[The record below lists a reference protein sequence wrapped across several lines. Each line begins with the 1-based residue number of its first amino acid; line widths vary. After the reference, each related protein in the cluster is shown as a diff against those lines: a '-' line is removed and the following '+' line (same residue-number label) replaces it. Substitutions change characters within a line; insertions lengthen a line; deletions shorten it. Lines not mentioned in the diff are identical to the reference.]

1 MSVSVDFSA
10 HKDLWKSCFL
20 FLPLY
25 VDVPCC
31 GHELVWTWTL
41 LIANMFSSAQ
51 DFLLYWVRQR
61 AVVATLRSALINNNN
76 YTNSNI
82 LRGREVLIIIVMT
95 GTCIVQVL
103 RWMQVWV
110 LLASDFL
117 AHATTTATA
126 TAVQLQVRFDDNH
139 ALICPVPTFYNL
151 AFPICTIYDES
162 HYRSA
167 ESVSSPSTEPP
178 AASTS
183 PTTAAAQA
191 SPSVAAQNVDVND
204 DSPLDNANFLS
215 FEDWKKQNLAKI
227 GQSAD
232 NVGGKRQGSDIGQ
245 ERRAQA
251 RPINNALDSL
261 GDDAEIE
268 LNFDGFGSESSQPT
282 PWESGSSNENAN
294 AEGESSADSDSAD
307 NVSAVGR
314 RKDAGTTCKERFN
327 YASFDCAATVLKTN
341 PECSGSSSVLIEN
354 KDSYMLNECRA
365 KDKFLILELCDDI
378 LVDTIVLANYEFFSS
393 IFHTFRV
400 SVSDRYPVKA
410 DKWKELGI
418 FEAKNTRAIQAFAVE
433 NPLIWARYLKIEFL
447 THYGSEFY
455 CPLSLVRVHG
465 TTMLEE
471 YKNEGDSSR
480 SDEEIMETAEEVGR
494 PVEAEQESHVQEH
507 EVFDNSTARAISPVS
522 EPLKNTSPLNVG
534 VLEMAALEFS
544 ILETCA
550 ADYSAI
556 EAHDTPNQ
564 TNVKTSVSASG
575 SANTTVVT
583 PSDSKASAARE
594 QTSGTETNIVSRS
607 EGQDTPARGP
617 GADSSTMRTPSASGE
632 DSTST
637 VEPTKVTPSTPPSPN
652 PTTQESFFKSVN
664 KRLQMLESNSTL
676 SLLYIEEQSRM
687 LRDAFSKV
695 EKRQM
700 AKMNTFLEELNTT
713 VIDEIRNLHLV
724 YQSLRTIVLDDFEH
738 QQREVSTAA
747 SQLAILTNEL
757 VFQKRMTALSSVL
770 IMILFA
776 LILFP
781 RGSGIVG
788 GIDFHSMIPWS
799 PRPGSSAKVSR
810 IPSTGP
816 SSPGL
821 DSETATP
828 LSINPPKK
836 THRRQCSNALSHK
849 SIRDLRECTN
859 QLAHSSEDLQFTGY
873 DGNGR
878 FRSLSELSDSDINKI
893 PYTPFSSDLQH
904 MLGYDSAHI
913 GPQINVAKET
923 SASPPSI
930 SPLPDLA
937 QDRPVSSP
945 PVLNGTGLIPDSN
958 HMNNDLQ
965 GNEIDSGSDSDDS
978 IEPFPP
984 FPTD

>member
-1 MSVSVDFSA
+1 
-10 HKDLWKSCFL
+10 
-20 FLPLY
+20 
-25 VDVPCC
+25 
-31 GHELVWTWTL
+31 
-41 LIANMFSSAQ
+41 MFASAQ

-61 AVVATLRSALINNNN
+61 AVIAALRSALVNNNN
-76 YTNSNI
+76 YTYSNI

-95 GTCIVQVL
+95 GACIVQVL

-117 AHATTTATA
+117 AHATATA
-126 TAVQLQVRFDDNH
+126 TAAQLQVRSDDTH
-139 ALICPVPTFYNL
+139 VSTCPLPTFCDF
-151 AFPICTIYDES
+151 AFPICTIYDERD
-162 HYRSA
+162 YRDADYVSTPPAEPSVTSA
-167 ESVSSPSTEPP
+167 SSIAAAAQSSPPP
-178 AASTS
+178 AAQD
-183 PTTAAAQA
+183 A
-191 SPSVAAQNVDVND
+191 DIND

-245 ERRAQA
+245 ERRVQA

-268 LNFDGFGSESSQPT
+268 LNFDGFGSESAQPT
-282 PWESGSSNENAN
+282 PWESGSPNENAN
-294 AEGESSADSDSAD
+294 VEGEPSADDDSAD
-307 NVSAVGR
+307 GVSAVGR

-341 PECSGSSSVLIEN
+341 PECSGSSSILIEN

-393 IFHTFRV
+393 IFRTFRV

-418 FEAKNTRAIQAFAVE
+418 FEAKNTRAVQAFAVE

-480 SDEEIMETAEEVGR
+480 SDEEIMETAEEVGK
-494 PVEAEQESHVQEH
+494 PVEVEQQLPVQEQET
-507 EVFDNSTARAISPVS
+507 FDNSTVPIVSPIL
-522 EPLKNTSPLNVG
+522 EILKNTSPLNAS
-534 VLEMAALEFS
+534 VLELAALEFS
-544 ILETCA
+544 ILETATCA
-550 ADYSAI
+550 ADYSAV
-556 EAHDTPNQ
+556 EAHEIPNQ
-564 TNVKTSVSASG
+564 TSVKATVSASG

-583 PSDSKASAARE
+583 SSDSKASSERE
-594 QTSGTETNIVSRS
+594 QTTNSETNKASRAES
-607 EGQDTPARGP
+607 QDGTVRGS
-617 GADSSTMRTPSASGE
+617 GADSLTTRTSGASGE
-632 DSTST
+632 DSSST
-637 VEPTKVTPSTPPSPN
+637 MEPTKVTTSTPPSPN

-810 IPSTGP
+810 MPSTGP
-816 SSPGL
+816 SSPSL
-821 DSETATP
+821 ESETATP
-828 LSINPPKK
+828 PSINPSKKK
-836 THRRQCSNALSHK
+836 THRRQCSNALGHK
-849 SIRDLRECTN
+849 SIKDLRECN
-859 QLAHSSEDLQFTGY
+859 NPLAHSSEEDLQFTGY
-873 DGNGR
+873 DDNGR
-878 FRSLSELSDSDINKI
+878 FRSMSEFSDSDINKI
-893 PYTPFSSDLQH
+893 PYTPFSSDIRH
-904 MLGYDSAHI
+904 MLGYDSVRMV
-913 GPQINVAKET
+913 PQINVAKDT
-923 SASPPSI
+923 TASSPSASP
-930 SPLPDLA
+930 LPELA

-945 PVLNGTGLIPDSN
+945 PVLNGAGLTPNSN
-958 HMNNDLQ
+958 HVNKDDLRDD
-965 GNEIDSGSDSDDS
+965 ESDSGSDNDAST
-978 IEPFPP
+978 EPFPP
-984 FPTD
+984 FPTDQ

>member
-1 MSVSVDFSA
+1 L
-10 HKDLWKSCFL
+10 KCRFL
-20 FLPLY
+20 FFCLNL
-25 VDVPCC
+25 DVLCWD
-31 GHELVWTWTL
+31 HELVGTWRSVL
-41 LIANMFSSAQ
+41 LIANMFASAQ

-61 AVVATLRSALINNNN
+61 AVIAALRSVLINNNN
-76 YTNSNI
+76 NYTYSNI
-82 LRGREVLIIIVMT
+82 LRGREVLIIITMT
-95 GTCIVQVL
+95 GACIVQVL

-117 AHATTTATA
+117 AHATTTTTATA
-126 TAVQLQVRFDDNH
+126 TQLQARSDDTH
-139 ALICPVPTFYNL
+139 VLICPVPTFNDL

-162 HYRSA
+162 DYRGPDYVSTPPAEPSA
-167 ESVSSPSTEPP
+167 TSSSSTAAAAQSSPP
-178 AASTS
+178 AA
-183 PTTAAAQA
+183 AQDA
-191 SPSVAAQNVDVND
+191 EVND

-268 LNFDGFGSESSQPT
+268 LNFDGFGSESAQ
-282 PWESGSSNENAN
+282 PWESGSPNENGK
-294 AEGESSADSDSAD
+294 AEGESSADDESAD
-307 NVSAVGR
+307 GVSAVGR

-341 PECSGSSSVLIEN
+341 PECSGSSSILIEN

-365 KDKFLILELCDDI
+365 KDKFLILELCNDI

-393 IFHTFRV
+393 IFRTFRV
-400 SVSDRYPVKA
+400 SVSDRYPVKV

-418 FEAKNTRAIQAFAVE
+418 FEAKNTRAVQAFAVE

-480 SDEEIMETAEEVGR
+480 SDEEIMETTEEVGK
-494 PVEAEQESHVQEH
+494 PVEVEQELPVQEP
-507 EVFDNSTARAISPVS
+507 EAFNNSTVPVVSPTL
-522 EPLKNTSPLNVG
+522 EILENTSPLNVS

-544 ILETCA
+544 ILETATCA

-564 TNVKTSVSASG
+564 TNVKTTIYASG

-583 PSDSKASAARE
+583 PSESRASSERE
-594 QTSGTETNIVSRS
+594 QTTNSEMNMASRS
-607 EGQDTPARGP
+607 ESQDGTARGS
-617 GADSSTMRTPSASGE
+617 GADSSTTRTSGASGE

-637 VEPTKVTPSTPPSPN
+637 IEPTKVVPSTPPSPN

-713 VIDEIRNLHLV
+713 VIDELRNLHLV

-776 LILFP
+776 LILLP

-810 IPSTGP
+810 ILSTGP
-816 SSPGL
+816 SSPSL
-821 DSETATP
+821 ESETATP
-828 LSINPPKK
+828 SSVNPSEEK
-836 THRRQCSNALSHK
+836 THRRQCSNALGHK
-849 SIRDLRECTN
+849 SIKDLRQCTN
-859 QLAHSSEDLQFTGY
+859 PLAHSSEDDLQFTGY
-873 DGNGR
+873 DDNGR
-878 FRSLSELSDSDINKI
+878 FRSMSEFSDSDISKI
-893 PYTPFSSDLQH
+893 PYTPFSSDIRH
-904 MLGYDSAHI
+904 MLGYDSVRM
-913 GPQINVAKET
+913 GPQINVAKDT
-923 SASPPSI
+923 TAPSSSASP
-930 SPLPDLA
+930 LPNLA

-945 PVLNGTGLIPDSN
+945 PVLNGAGLTPNSN
-958 HMNNDLQ
+958 RLNDDDQ
-965 GNEIDSGSDSDDS
+965 RDDESDGGSDSDT
-978 IEPFPP
+978 EPFPP

>member
-1 MSVSVDFSA
+1 
-10 HKDLWKSCFL
+10 
-20 FLPLY
+20 
-25 VDVPCC
+25 
-31 GHELVWTWTL
+31 
-41 LIANMFSSAQ
+41 MFASAQ

-61 AVVATLRSALINNNN
+61 AVIAALRSALINNNN
-76 YTNSNI
+76 YTYSNI

-95 GTCIVQVL
+95 GACIVQVL

-117 AHATTTATA
+117 AHATATA
-126 TAVQLQVRFDDNH
+126 AQLQVRSEDTH
-139 ALICPVPTFYNL
+139 VLICPVPTFYDL
-151 AFPICTIYDES
+151 ASPICTIYDES
-162 HYRSA
+162 DYRGDDYVSTPPAEPSA
-167 ESVSSPSTEPP
+167 ISTSSTAAAVQSSPP
-178 AASTS
+178 AA
-183 PTTAAAQA
+183 AQDA
-191 SPSVAAQNVDVND
+191 DAND

-268 LNFDGFGSESSQPT
+268 LNFDGFGSESAQST
-282 PWESGSSNENAN
+282 PWESGSPNENTQ
-294 AEGESSADSDSAD
+294 AEGESSTDDESAEG
-307 NVSAVGR
+307 VSAVGR

-341 PECSGSSSVLIEN
+341 PECSGSSSILIEN

-393 IFHTFRV
+393 IFRTFRV

-418 FEAKNTRAIQAFAVE
+418 FEAKNTRAVQAFAVE

-480 SDEEIMETAEEVGR
+480 SDEETMEIAEEVGK
-494 PVEAEQESHVQEH
+494 PVEAEQELPLQQQEA
-507 EVFDNSTARAISPVS
+507 FDNSTVPVVSPVL
-522 EPLKNTSPLNVG
+522 EILENTSPVNVS
-534 VLEMAALEFS
+534 VLELAALEFS
-544 ILETCA
+544 ILETATCA
-550 ADYSAI
+550 ADYSAL
-556 EAHDTPNQ
+556 EAHVIPNQ
-564 TNVKTSVSASG
+564 TNVKTTVSASG

-583 PSDSKASAARE
+583 PSDSKASPERE
-594 QTSGTETNIVSRS
+594 QTTGSEMIMASRS
-607 EGQDTPARGP
+607 ESQDTTARGS
-617 GADSSTMRTPSASGE
+617 GTDSSTTRTSGTSGE

-810 IPSTGP
+810 ILSTGP
-816 SSPGL
+816 SSPSL
-821 DSETATP
+821 ESETATP
-828 LSINPPKK
+828 PSVNLSKKK
-836 THRRQCSNALSHK
+836 THRRQCSNALGHK
-849 SIRDLRECTN
+849 SIEDLRECTN
-859 QLAHSSEDLQFTGY
+859 PLAHSSEEDLQFTGY
-873 DGNGR
+873 DDNGR
-878 FRSLSELSDSDINKI
+878 FRSMSEFSDSDINKI
-893 PYTPFSSDLQH
+893 PYTPFSSDIRH
-904 MLGYDSAHI
+904 MLGYDSVRI
-913 GPQINVAKET
+913 GPQINVVKDMTASSP
-923 SASPPSI
+923 SASP
-930 SPLPDLA
+930 LPNLA

-945 PVLNGTGLIPDSN
+945 PVLNGAGLTPNGN
-958 HMNNDLQ
+958 HHNKDDPRDD
-965 GNEIDSGSDSDDS
+965 ESDSGSDSDAS
-978 IEPFPP
+978 TEPFPP
-984 FPTD
+984 FPTDQ